1 VIFDEATLRKL
12 NQLSL
17 VATRVR
23 NGVMRGE
30 RRSVKRGASLEFA
43 DYRNYTPGDDLR
55 RLDWKIYGRLD
66 RPFLKLYEEEEDLA
80 VHVFLDTSQSMDWGE
95 SAYNK
100 LAYAM
105 KLAAALGVITLATGD
120 RLTITALRI
129 DEQSNSDALEP
140 HFGPLR
146 GQSNLMSLLNFFE
159 RVKAGGQTHL
169 ERSLRAYTRL
179 ARRPGL
185 AFLISDLFTSGS
197 LQDSLACLQGN
208 GYDVVLLHVLAPE
221 EIDPPLN
228 GDLRLVDVETGLTQE
243 VTVDGGLRRRYQA
256 HLAAWREQIQTLCQQ
271 RGMRYLP
278 LSTAQPWDQVVL
290 QGMRQAGVVR

>member
-1 VIFDEATLRKL
+1 MIFDEATLRKL
-12 NQLSL
+12 NQLAL

-95 SAYNK
+95 AAGNK

-129 DEQSNSDALEP
+129 DEQSNGDALEP

-146 GQSNLMSLLNFFE
+146 GQSNLMTLLNFFE

-185 AFLISDLFTSGS
+185 AFVISDLFTSGS

-256 HLAAWREQIQTLCQQ
+256 HLAAWRGEIQGLCQQ
-271 RGMRYLP
+271 RGMRYQP